1 MLLELNIENFVLIE
15 NVNINFTEG
24 FNVLSGETGAGKSI
38 IIDAIGLALGG
49 KSNKNFVRTGK
60 DKAVIQIVFEF
71 ENESLKS
78 LLCEYGI
85 DCEDNIIILNRE
97 IFGTGKSISRING
110 RIVQLAFA
118 KKVAKLLIDIHGQ
131 HEHQSLLYSENH
143 LHMLDMFGKE
153 VLINSLEKVNAKYR
167 ELKEVEKKLRA
178 IDKNDKERERRID
191 LIKFQ
196 VDEIDACNLKTDEDS
211 DLSKKFDLLKNSEKI
226 FTIILESQDR
236 ISAGLNDEQSILG
249 ILSNVLTEFNKI
261 SNFDEEILGF
271 NNELQDIFYRLQDI
285 TNDMRRYSENITYDS
300 ELLSEVEKRLD
311 TINDLK
317 RKYGNTIEE
326 ILEYRDGLSKELEE
340 IEDSANRIII
350 LSQKYEEH
358 KKEYIELSHKLSIQR
373 KDISKKFETKMLK
386 ELQDLNFEKAQFKVD
401 ITPNFDKNNNLVLT
415 KYGTDKIEFLI
426 STNPG
431 EPLKSLAKV
440 ASGGEISRI
449 MLAMKVILA
458 DIDNVATLIF
468 DEIDTGI
475 SGETANIVGE
485 KIALISKI
493 HQTICITHL
502 PQIAVMADNHLFI
515 EKIVSKNKTKTLI
528 TKLNREEQ
536 IHEISRLIGGN
547 KITDLTLK
555 HARELLSMADK
566 TKNTF
571 ATTHRKL

>member
-49 KSNKNFVRTGK
+49 KSSKNFVRTGK

-71 ENESLKS
+71 ENNDLKS

-131 HEHQSLLYSENH
+131 HEHQSLLYTENH
-143 LHMLDMFGKE
+143 LHMLDMFGSEALFNILGE
-153 VLINSLEKVNAKYR
+153 VKAKYN
-167 ELKEVEKKLRA
+167 ELKEIERKLKS
-178 IDKNDKERERRID
+178 INQNDKERERRID

-196 VDEIDACNLKTDEDS
+196 VDEIDACALKSDEDAK
-211 DLSKKFDLLKNSEKI
+211 LSKQFDLLKNSEKI
-226 FTIILESQDR
+226 FTIIHESQDR
-236 ISAGLNDEQSILG
+236 ISAGLSDEQSILG
-249 ILSNVLTEFNKI
+249 ILSNVLTEFQKI
-261 SNFDEEILGF
+261 SNFDEEILSF

-285 TNDMRRYSENITYDS
+285 ANDMRRYSENITYDS
-300 ELLSEVEKRLD
+300 ELLSEIEKRLD
-311 TINDLK
+311 IINDLK

-326 ILEYRDGLSKELEE
+326 ILEYRNGLFVELEE
-340 IEDSANRIII
+340 LEDSANRIKI
-350 LSQKYEEH
+350 LSEKFEIC
-358 KKEYIELSHKLSIQR
+358 KKEYIELSHKLSLQR
-373 KDISKKFETKMLK
+373 KKIAKNFERKMLK
-386 ELQDLNFEKAQFKVD
+386 ELQDLNFENPQFKVN
-401 ITPNFDKNNNLVLT
+401 ITPGLDKDSNLVLT
-415 KYGTDKIEFLI
+415 KYGTDKVEFLI

-431 EPLKSLAKV
+431 EPLKSLTKV

-458 DIDNVATLIF
+458 KIDNIATLIF

-475 SGETANIVGE
+475 SGEAANVVGE
-485 KIALISKI
+485 KIALISKT

-502 PQIAVMADNHLFI
+502 PQIAVMADNHLVI
-515 EKIVSKNKTKTLI
+515 EKVVSKNKTKTLI
-528 TKLNREEQ
+528 RKLNIEER
-536 IHEISRLIGGN
+536 INEISRLIGGN

-555 HARELLSMADK
+555 HARELLDMADK
-566 TKNTF
+566 TKDSF
-571 ATTHRKL
+571 IV